1 MKTTSRKKKIKNQSF
16 NCHDQLK
23 IYASKITSLKH
34 SIDVT
39 SPVLTLNHCFI
50 YYCLAIKDHL
60 GNNSKQSVYFYSDSD
75 STSDCHLPLYI
86 SDKSVEAS
94 LPLLWGQSGV
104 GTQVLHDAE
113 ISSHLISQAC

>member
-1 MKTTSRKKKIKNQSF
+1 MKTTSRKKKNQSF

-60 GNNSKQSVYFYSDSD
+60 GNNSKQSVYFYSDS
-75 STSDCHLPLYI
+75 TSDCHLPLYI